1 MLEPLPCG
9 VFVKL
14 LVSSLGDLA
23 GRRKVIL
30 DGIFQIHFVSFK
42 FSGVYSRVCIPK
54 QGKVAAVWWIAE
66 SANQQEY
73 SIIFPL

>member
-1 MLEPLPCG
+1 MVG
-9 VFVKL
+9 SF
-14 LVSSLGDLA
+14 GDLA
-23 GRRKVIL
+23 SCQTVIL
-30 DGIFQIHFVSFK
+30 DGIFQDPLSVSFK
-42 FSGVYSRVCIPK
+42 FSGVYSRECIPK